1 MVHHSTSK
9 AILNLPP
16 QGYGTLKSE
25 KQTISFY
32 KTIIRTENAQNN
44 QKVQSCY
51 DCIGYFVPGVRILKI
66 GISTAG

>member
-25 KQTISFY
+25 KQKISFY

-44 QKVQSCY
+44 QKVQWA
-51 DCIGYFVPGVRILKI
+51 VRATYL
-66 GISTAG
+66 